1 MYSDEEN
8 KNLEAKLDILSQQV
22 KIKRDQLE
30 LQENDE
36 KEKIRIVKKANQIHQ
51 IKMTLKN
58 SKTDLQ
64 EPIDF

>member
-36 KEKIRIVKKANQIHQ
+36 KEKNTNSKESEPDSS
-51 IKMTLKN
+51 IKM
-58 SKTDLQ
+58 
-64 EPIDF
+64 I